1 MTVNTAI
8 EQLLEVEDQRKEKVY
23 SRDTLCV
30 GLARV
35 GTTDQKIVSGTML
48 ELLDVDFGEP
58 LHCLIIC
65 ADDVHF
71 MEKELLDYF
80 HVSKLNQ

>member
-8 EQLLEVEDQRKEKVY
+8 EQLLLIEDRRKEKVY
-23 SRDTLCV
+23 GRDTLCV

-35 GTTDQKIVSGTML
+35 GTSTQTIVSGTME
-48 ELLDVDFGEP
+48 ELLHVDFGEP
-58 LHCLIIC
+58 LHCFIIC

-80 HVSKLNQ
+80 HVGKK

>member
-8 EQLLEVEDQRKEKVY
+8 EQLLEVEDKRNEKVY
-23 SRDTLCV
+23 TKDTLCV

-35 GTTDQKIVSGTML
+35 GTSSQLVVSGTMQ

-58 LHCLIIC
+58 LHSLIIC
-65 ADDVHF
+65 GDDIHF
-71 MEKELLDYF
+71 LEKEMLDYF
-80 HVSKLNQ
+80 HVSKLAK